1 MAGVGASVV
10 ARGFVAFTL
19 TQFYIPAALA
29 LKAEMDPGTN
39 N

>member
-1 MAGVGASVV
+1 MV
-10 ARGFVAFTL
+10 ARWFVAFSL

-29 LKAEMDPGTN
+29 LQAEIDPSTN

>member
-1 MAGVGASVV
+1 MPGVGTSVV
-10 ARGFVAFTL
+10 ARWFVAFTL

-29 LKAEMDPGTN
+29 RRAEMELGTN

>member
-1 MAGVGASVV
+1 MASMGASMV
-10 ARGFVAFTL
+10 ARWFVAFSL

-29 LKAEMDPGTN
+29 LQAEIDPSTN

>member
-10 ARGFVAFTL
+10 ARWFVAFTL
-19 TQFYIPAALA
+19 TQFYIPPALA
-29 LKAEMDPGTN
+29 LRAEMDPGRN

>member
-10 ARGFVAFTL
+10 ARWFVAFTL
-19 TQFYIPAALA
+19 SQFYIPAALA
-29 LKAEMDPGTN
+29 LRAEMELGTN

>member
-1 MAGVGASVV
+1 MV
-10 ARGFVAFTL
+10 ARWFVAFKL

-29 LKAEMDPGTN
+29 LQAKMDPSTN

>member
-1 MAGVGASVV
+1 MV
-10 ARGFVAFTL
+10 ARWFVAFRL

-29 LKAEMDPGTN
+29 PQAKIDPSTN

>member
-1 MAGVGASVV
+1 MV
-10 ARGFVAFTL
+10 ARWFVAFRL

-29 LKAEMDPGTN
+29 LQAKMDLNTN